1 MPGPRLVCGGISFHE
16 APVEV
21 LEKVS
26 FAKENFPLLLPQLQQ
41 ELRLDEI
48 VLLSTCN
55 RVEFFA
61 VAQSDAIPSVQWPE
75 FLQRYHAISE
85 DLSSHTFC
93 VEGTACVE
101 HLFEVASGLQSMV
114 VGETEIF
121 GQIKDAYETANTHKT
136 TGKWLHKLF
145 QSSFNAAKEVRSQTA
160 ITRGSV
166 SVGSVSVELAEK
178 IFGSLKTR
186 KALVIGAGDTSE
198 KTARALQSRGIS
210 DLYVTNRTLER
221 AELLAHE
228 LQGHAI
234 PWESWKEKI
243 LEIDILISSTTAPD
257 FVLHA
262 HEAKSLIKQRRGK
275 PLFLIDLAIPR
286 DFDPQINELDDL
298 YLYNLDDL
306 QKISSQHL
314 QDRGGEIEKARQ
326 ILRPHVHKLIEWIAN
341 HKKIIEA
348 GIPSTKTTEHLHPR
362 RPQN

>member
-1 MPGPRLVCGGISFHE
+1 MSGPRLVCGGISFHE
-16 APVEV
+16 APVEI

-26 FAKENFPLLLPQLQQ
+26 FPKETHSTLLHQLRS
-41 ELRLDEI
+41 ELALEEI

-61 VAQSDAIPSVQWPE
+61 VAKPTAIPAVQWPE
-75 FLQRYHAISE
+75 FLQRYHQIPETIS
-85 DLSSHTFC
+85 DHTFC
-93 VEGTACVE
+93 IEGTACIE

-121 GQIKDAYETANTHKT
+121 GQIKEAYETATTHQT

-178 IFGSLKTR
+178 IFGSLKTC

-210 DLYVTNRTLER
+210 ALFVTNRTNER
-221 AELLAHE
+221 AEHLAQE
-228 LQGHAI
+228 LEGISI
-234 PWESWKEKI
+234 PWENWKEKAA
-243 LEIDILISSTTAPD
+243 EVDILISSTTAPD
-257 FVLHA
+257 FVLHYE
-262 HEAKSLIKQRRGK
+262 EARVLMQRRRGN

-286 DFDPQINELDDL
+286 DFDPEMNKLEGL

-314 QDRGGEIEKARQ
+314 QSRGGEIEKARQ
-326 ILRPHVHKLIEWIAN
+326 ILRPHVHKLIDWISK
-341 HKKIIEA
+341 HKKMT
-348 GIPSTKTTEHLHPR
+348 GVSTHPHLHKS
-362 RPQN
+362 

>member
-1 MPGPRLVCGGISFHE
+1 MTGPRLVCGGISFHE
-16 APVEV
+16 APVEI

-26 FAKENFPLLLPQLQQ
+26 FPKESHPQLLRQLQ
-41 ELRLDEI
+41 SELDLEEI

-61 VAQSDAIPSVQWPE
+61 IAKPTSIPSVQWPD
-75 FLQRYHAISE
+75 FLQRYHQIPETIS
-85 DLSSHTFC
+85 DHTFC
-93 VEGTACVE
+93 VEGTACIE

-121 GQIKDAYETANTHKT
+121 GQIKEAYETATTYKT

-145 QSSFNAAKEVRSQTA
+145 QSSFSAAKEVRSQTA

-178 IFGSLKTR
+178 IFGSLKNR

-198 KTARALQSRGIS
+198 KTARALQSRGIAS
-210 DLYVTNRTLER
+210 LFVTNRTDDR
-221 AELLAHE
+221 ADHLAQT
-228 LQGHAI
+228 LQGEAI
-234 PWESWKEKI
+234 PWDLWKEKAI
-243 LEIDILISSTTAPD
+243 EVDILISSTTAPD
-257 FVLHA
+257 FLLLQE
-262 HEAKSLIKQRRGK
+262 EAQTLIQRRRGN

-286 DFDPQINELDDL
+286 DFDPEINNLDGL

-326 ILRPHVHKLIEWIAN
+326 ILRPHVHKLIEWISN
-341 HKKIIEA
+341 HKKMTQ
-348 GIPSTKTTEHLHPR
+348 SKLNH
-362 RPQN
+362 

>member
-1 MPGPRLVCGGISFHE
+1 MSGPRLVCGGISFHE
-16 APVEV
+16 APVEI

-26 FAKENFPLLLPQLQQ
+26 FPKESHAQILQQ
-41 ELRLDEI
+41 LRSELDLEEI

-61 VAQSDAIPSVQWPE
+61 VAKLNSIPSVQWPE
-75 FLQRYHAISE
+75 FLQRYHQIPETIS
-85 DLSSHTFC
+85 DHTFC
-93 VEGTACVE
+93 VEGTACIE

-121 GQIKDAYETANTHKT
+121 GQVKEAYETATTQKT

-178 IFGSLKTR
+178 IFGSLHTK

-198 KTARALQSRGIS
+198 KTARALLSRGIS
-210 DLYVTNRTLER
+210 SLFVTNRTHER
-221 AELLAHE
+221 AQYLAHE
-228 LQGHAI
+228 LQGEAI
-234 PWESWKEKI
+234 PWEEWKKKSVEV
-243 LEIDILISSTTAPD
+243 DILISSTTAPD
-257 FVLHA
+257 FVLNQA
-262 HEAKSLIKQRRGK
+262 EARTLIQQRRGS

-286 DFDPQINELDDL
+286 DFDPEINKLDDL

-306 QKISSQHL
+306 QKISNQHL

-326 ILRPHVHKLIEWIAN
+326 ILRPHVHKLIEWISK
-341 HKKIIEA
+341 HKQ
-348 GIPSTKTTEHLHPR
+348 STGFSP
-362 RPQN
+362 